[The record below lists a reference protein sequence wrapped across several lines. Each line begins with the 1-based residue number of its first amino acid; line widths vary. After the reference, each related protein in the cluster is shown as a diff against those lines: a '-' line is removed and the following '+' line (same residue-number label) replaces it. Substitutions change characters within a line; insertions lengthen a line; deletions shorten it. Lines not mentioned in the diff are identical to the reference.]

1 MLGEGIWPKGA
12 RLEDQDLKIRA
23 GAHLEQ
29 SVLAG
34 SYLCCSCEPWGGNF
48 LYELR
53 HPTDIEAC
61 VLKEVPH

>member
-34 SYLCCSCEPWGGNF
+34 S
-48 LYELR
+48 
-53 HPTDIEAC
+53 
-61 VLKEVPH
+61 